1 MNYVQGI
8 EDLFDFITKYIEM
21 LIEFLNLDELRDLLL
36 YLYNCIPEPIQAV
49 FLLTLLL
56 FIIAGFVKA
65 FRH

>member
-1 MNYVQGI
+1 MNYVQVI